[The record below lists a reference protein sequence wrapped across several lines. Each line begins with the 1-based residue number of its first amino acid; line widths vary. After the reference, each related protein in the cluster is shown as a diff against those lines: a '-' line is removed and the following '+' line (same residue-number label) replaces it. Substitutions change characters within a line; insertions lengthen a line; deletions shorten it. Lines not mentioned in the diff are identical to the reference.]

1 MFSSDMSIAQA
12 DIRHLFHFLLLSKRT
27 SLDPYISKFPFCS
40 SLPFPAPSLPAACW
54 TWMGEL
60 RATQRRSAAEER
72 RPTQTAGHSSRG
84 RGRHRS
90 RHRKVMKTGQGG
102 SFVPPSVHLA
112 KGTAVPVSSNGS
124 LPSKARK
131 QWSRSKIIWVL
142 LDNVGPKSLKICQKT
157 VSYIKLS
164 EICPKC
170 VRKVS
175 EKCQKCVRFKI
186 MSKMC
191 QTKIRN
197 VSEMYQK

>member
-1 MFSSDMSIAQA
+1 
-12 DIRHLFHFLLLSKRT
+12 
-27 SLDPYISKFPFCS
+27 
-40 SLPFPAPSLPAACW
+40 
-54 TWMGEL
+54 
-60 RATQRRSAAEER
+60 
-72 RPTQTAGHSSRG
+72 
-84 RGRHRS
+84 
-90 RHRKVMKTGQGG
+90 MKTGQGG

-175 EKCQKCVRFKI
+175 
-186 MSKMC
+186 KMC
-191 QTKIRN
+191 QIQNSVQNVSDQNQKCLRN
-197 VSEMYQK
+197 VSKVKNVSVNHQFRKFENCQNSIRKVSYDRFLTQFCTQIVNYYNKKLSENCQRA